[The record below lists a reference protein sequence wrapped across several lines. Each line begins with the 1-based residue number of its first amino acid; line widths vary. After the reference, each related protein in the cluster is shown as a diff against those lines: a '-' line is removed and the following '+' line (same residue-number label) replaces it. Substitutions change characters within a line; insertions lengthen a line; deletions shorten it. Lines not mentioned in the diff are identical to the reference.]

1 MMPTNA
7 STVFSLIVSIA
18 TFDII
23 PTEVLIKQTEEDVGL
38 TQVEYQ
44 LTDNFNDF
52 GFDSTDPIRNLQIM
66 FLFMLLLMLYPLVSL
81 TLKLLFFWSRS
92 CMKCRSKIDN
102 KLYFNLYI
110 RFFMEAY
117 LEMSLSSLLRCKT
130 MHFFNPSEKFH
141 SSFAILIMGILAA
154 MLLIAAILPQ
164 MRFGTTDSPQW
175 KQRYGE
181 LTLNLNHKSR
191 MALTYSLGF
200 TLRRIFYAAIVI
212 WLIDRNYF

>member
-7 STVFSLIVSIA
+7 STIFSLIVSIA

-23 PTEVLIKQTEEDVGL
+23 PTEVFIKQTEEDVGL

-66 FLFMLLLMLYPLVSL
+66 FLFMLFLLLYPLFSL
-81 TLKLLFFWSRS
+81 ALKLLFFWSRA
-92 CMKCRSKIDN
+92 CMKCRAKIDN
-102 KLYFNLYI
+102 KLYFNVYI

-130 MHFFNPSEKFH
+130 MNFTNPSEKFH

-154 MLLIAAILPQ
+154 VLLIAAILP
-164 MRFGTTDSPQW
+164 
-175 KQRYGE
+175 
-181 LTLNLNHKSR
+181 
-191 MALTYSLGF
+191 
-200 TLRRIFYAAIVI
+200 
-212 WLIDRNYF
+212 